1 MQESLAIVKA
11 FSPEI
16 LLFQAGVDA
25 LEFDALGNLEV
36 SEDGMR
42 IRNDMVFSYLD
53 SQTPCV
59 LFMGGGYSDPIE
71 HTVDA
76 FHDLFV
82 AAAESNALYDSP

>member
-1 MQESLAIVKA
+1 MEESLAIIED

-16 LLFQAGVDA
+16 VLFQAGVDA
-25 LEFDALGNLEV
+25 LEFDALGNLNV

-42 IRNDMVFSYLD
+42 IRNDMVFSSLGRR
-53 SQTPCV
+53 TPCV

-71 HTVDA
+71 HTINA

-82 AAAESNALYDSP
+82 AAAESNALYGPH

>member
-1 MQESLAIVKA
+1 MEESLAIIEA
-11 FSPEI
+11 FSPQI

-36 SEDGMR
+36 SKDGMR
-42 IRNDMVFSYLD
+42 VRNDMVFSFLD
-53 SQTPCV
+53 RRTPCV

-76 FHDLFV
+76 FHDLFE
-82 AAAESNALYDSP
+82 AAAESNALYGPS